1 MDERSEDDIDN
12 LCGNIDNGA
21 GSDGME
27 HKKAVSVEENI
38 ADGKKA
44 MDRVI
49 AEQTDAHNA
58 MYRKDVGEIDF
69 VWGTPGTGEKFK
81 HGYGVSHI
89 IAKRDAENGRGI
101 ETAHKLVEVIAK
113 GEVCGKNTMGNN
125 TQPRMLISY
134 DGYVALLSL
143 SDGKKNTWLLSGWET
158 YKSMNKKEAS
168 SANGE
173 GDGSTVATSDA
184 PMRSR
189 RVGDDASL
197 S

>member
-1 MDERSEDDIDN
+1 MLDNPHGNEDN
-12 LCGNIDNGA
+12 LS
-21 GSDGME
+21 GSDDME
-27 HKKAVSVEENI
+27 SKKAVSVEENI
-38 ADGKKA
+38 ANGRNA
-44 MDRVI
+44 MDKVI
-49 AEQTDAHNA
+49 AEQADVHHA

-69 VWGTPGTGEKFK
+69 VWGMPGTGEKFK
-81 HGYGVSHI
+81 RGYGVSHI
-89 IAKRDAENGRGI
+89 IAKRNAENGRGA
-101 ETAHKLVEVIAK
+101 ETAYKLVEVIAK
-113 GEVCGKNTMGNN
+113 GEVVGKNTMGNH
-125 TQPRMLISY
+125 TQPRMLILY

-168 SANGE
+168 NANGE